1 MNLSIQIYITLM
13 RFETMGRD
21 NGTIKKKKKK
31 KKGGR
36 KKGRKKK
43 REDKREKNEAIL
55 IKRSNARVRH
65 ETIGFAIRT

>member
-55 IKRSNARVRH
+55 IKRSNARIRH

>member
-31 KKGGR
+31 R
-36 KKGRKKK
+36 KKEEGKKEEKRKERTKEKK
-43 REDKREKNEAIL
+43 TRQ
-55 IKRSNARVRH
+55 
-65 ETIGFAIRT
+65 F

>member
-21 NGTIKKKKKK
+21 NGTIKKKKK

>member
-31 KKGGR
+31 EKEKRR
-36 KKGRKKK
+36 KEKRKKK
-43 REDKREKNEAIL
+43 EKRGQ
-55 IKRSNARVRH
+55 KRKKRGNFNK
-65 ETIGFAIRT
+65 TIQTLAFVTKR

>member
-43 REDKREKNEAIL
+43 REDKREKKEAIL
-55 IKRSNARVRH
+55 IKWSKRSRSSRNDRIRH
-65 ETIGFAIRT
+65 

>member
-13 RFETMGRD
+13 RFETARN
-21 NGTIKKKKKK
+21 NGTIKKK
-31 KKGGR
+31 
-36 KKGRKKK
+36 RKKK

-55 IKRSNARVRH
+55 IKRSNARARH

>member
-13 RFETMGRD
+13 RFETARN
-21 NGTIKKKKKK
+21 NGTIKKKK
-31 KKGGR
+31 GR
-36 KKGRKKK
+36 KK

-55 IKRSNARVRH
+55 IKRSNARARH

>member
-1 MNLSIQIYITLM
+1 M

>member
-1 MNLSIQIYITLM
+1 MERL
-13 RFETMGRD
+13 
-21 NGTIKKKKKK
+21 KKKKK